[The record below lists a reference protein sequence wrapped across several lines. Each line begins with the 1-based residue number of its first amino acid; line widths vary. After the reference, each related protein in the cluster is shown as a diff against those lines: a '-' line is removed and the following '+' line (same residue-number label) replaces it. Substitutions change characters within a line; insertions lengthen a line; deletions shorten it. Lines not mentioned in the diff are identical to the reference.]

1 MSAFVPLPAMEI
13 GQIIV
18 GFSAISLLLHLL
30 NSRVLLPIVTIANR
44 WVRWILFSL
53 GVAYLAEAFGW
64 TERPFWATAVL
75 AFLGWFLVESVY
87 HWLAIRALSLS
98 PLPLFP
104 RFVVNSSGEE
114 WPTQRRL
121 FAIREWLR
129 REKFHLAQSLK
140 AEIAPGI
147 FLRLSVYQDASNQL
161 RLQVAFIPQP
171 TGAIGLYYTLSSRTE
186 SDVRYVTDNLHL
198 PFGGFYPE
206 NWLVERRPWI
216 RSLARLVARHRRR
229 LRSADLPLLPWTTE
243 PLEDLNRQQGQLE
256 KVNTELGFLHS
267 HQDRE
272 EFGKISKEGRYRVWK
287 EIWMLNYLG
296 RTVSY

>member
-1 MSAFVPLPAMEI
+1 MDI

-18 GFSAISLLLHLL
+18 GFSVISLLLHLL
-30 NSRVLLPIVTIANR
+30 NSRVLSPAVTITNR

-53 GVAYLAEAFGW
+53 GVAYLAQELKW
-64 TERPFWATAVL
+64 TDRPFWSVAVV
-75 AFLGWFLVESVY
+75 AFLGWFLVESMY

-104 RFVVNSSGEE
+104 RFVVNTSGEE

-121 FAIREWLR
+121 FAIRDWLR
-129 REKFHLAQSLK
+129 HERFHLAQSLK

-147 FLRLSVYQDASNQL
+147 FLRLSVYQDATNQI
-161 RLQVAFIPQP
+161 RLQVAFVPQP

-186 SDVRYVTDNLHL
+186 NDVRHVTDNLHL

-206 NWLVERRPWI
+206 NWMVERRPWT

-229 LRSADLPLLPWTTE
+229 LGRAGSPPQPWTTE
-243 PLEDLNRQQGQLE
+243 PLEDLNRQQSQLE
-256 KVNTELGFLHS
+256 KVNTEMGFLHA

-272 EFGKISKEGRYRVWK
+272 EFGKISTEGRYRVWK
-287 EIWMLNYLG
+287 EIWLLNYLG
-296 RTVSY
+296 RTVVP

>member
-1 MSAFVPLPAMEI
+1 MDV
-13 GQIIV
+13 GQIII
-18 GFSAISLLLHLL
+18 GFSVISLLLHLL
-30 NSRVLLPIVTIANR
+30 NSRVLMPAVTITNR

-53 GVAYLAEAFGW
+53 GVAYLAEELAW
-64 TERPFWATAVL
+64 TDRPFWAVACV

-104 RFVVNSSGEE
+104 RFVVNSNGEE

-121 FAIREWLR
+121 YGIREWLR
-129 REKFHLAQSLK
+129 REKFHGVQSLK

-147 FLRLSVYQDASNQL
+147 FLRLAIYQDRENRL
-161 RLQVAFIPQP
+161 RLQIAFLPQP
-171 TGAIGLYYTLSSRTE
+171 GGGIALCYTLSSRT
-186 SDVRYVTDNLHL
+186 SDDVRYVTDNLHL

-206 NWLVERRPWI
+206 NWLIERRPWT
-216 RSLARLVARHRRR
+216 RSLERLVARHHERIAPVGAK
-229 LRSADLPLLPWTTE
+229 LETWTTE
-243 PLEDLNRQQGQLE
+243 PVDDLNRQQGHLE
-256 KVNTELGFLHS
+256 KVNTELGFLYS

-272 EFGKISKEGRYRVWK
+272 EFGKISTEGRYRVWM
-287 EIWMLNYLG
+287 EVWMLNYLG

>member
-1 MSAFVPLPAMEI
+1 MDI

-18 GFSAISLLLHLL
+18 GFFVISLLLHLL
-30 NSRVLLPIVTIANR
+30 SARVLLPAVTIANR
-44 WVRWILFSL
+44 WVRWVLFSL
-53 GVAYLAEAFGW
+53 VVAYLADQLRW
-64 TERPFWATAVL
+64 TDRPLWAVAVL

-104 RFVVNSSGEE
+104 RFVANTSGEE

-121 FAIREWLR
+121 FAIRDWLR
-129 REKFHLAQSLK
+129 REQFHLAQSLK

-147 FLRLSVYQDASNQL
+147 FLRLSVYQDATNQI
-161 RLQVAFIPQP
+161 RLQVSFIPQP
-171 TGAIGLYYTLSSRTE
+171 GGVIALCYTLSSRTE
-186 SDVRYVTDNLHL
+186 DEVRYVTDNLHL

-206 NWLVERRPWI
+206 NWMIERRPWT

-229 LRSADLPLLPWTTE
+229 LSRAGSLCQVWTTE
-243 PLEDLNRQQGQLE
+243 PLEDLNLQQSQLE

-272 EFGKISKEGRYRVWK
+272 EYGKISKEGRYRVWK

-296 RTVSY
+296 RTVTY

>member
-1 MSAFVPLPAMEI
+1 MEI

-53 GVAYLAEAFGW
+53 GVAYLVEEFGW
-64 TERPFWATAVL
+64 SDRPFWTMAIV
-75 AFLGWFLVESVY
+75 AFLGWFLVESMY

-129 REKFHLAQSLK
+129 REKFHLTQSLK
-140 AEIAPGI
+140 AEIAPGA
-147 FLRLSVYQDASNQL
+147 FLRLSVYQDSTNRI

-171 TGAIGLYYTLSSRTE
+171 SGAIALYYTLSSRTE
-186 SDVRYVTDNLHL
+186 NDVRYVTDNLHL

-206 NWLVERRPWI
+206 NWMVERRPWI
-216 RSLARLVARHRRR
+216 RSLARLVGRHRRR
-229 LRSADLPLLPWTTE
+229 LMAADAPIVPWSTE
-243 PLEDLNRQQGQLE
+243 PLDDLNRQQGQLE

-267 HQDRE
+267 H
-272 EFGKISKEGRYRVWK
+272 
-287 EIWMLNYLG
+287 
-296 RTVSY
+296 

>member
-1 MSAFVPLPAMEI
+1 MDI

-18 GFSAISLLLHLL
+18 GFSVVSLLLHLL
-30 NSRVLLPIVTIANR
+30 NSRVLLPAVMIANR
-44 WVRWILFSL
+44 WVRWVLFSL
-53 GVAYLAEAFGW
+53 GVAYLAQELAW
-64 TERPFWATAVL
+64 SERPFWAVACS
-75 AFLGWFLVESVY
+75 AFLGWFLVESMY
-87 HWLAIRALSLS
+87 HWIAIRALSIS

-121 FAIREWLR
+121 FSIREWLR

-140 AEIAPGI
+140 SEIAPGV
-147 FLRLSVYQDASNQL
+147 FLRLSIYQDAMDLL

-171 TGAIGLYYTLSSRTE
+171 NGSIALCYTLSTRTE
-186 SDVRYVTDNLHL
+186 NDIRYVTDNLHL

-206 NWLVERRPWI
+206 NWMVERRPWV
-216 RSLARLVARHRRR
+216 RGLARLVAIHRRR
-229 LRSADLPLLPWTTE
+229 VAASGVAAIPWTSE

-256 KVNTELGFLHS
+256 KVNTELGFLHP
-267 HQDRE
+267 HQDRDE
-272 EFGKISKEGRYRVWK
+272 YGKISTEGRYRVWK

-296 RTVSY
+296 RTVAY

>member
-1 MSAFVPLPAMEI
+1 MDV
-13 GQIIV
+13 GQLIV
-18 GFSAISLLLHLL
+18 GFCAISLLLHLL
-30 NSRVLLPIVTIANR
+30 NSRVLLPAVTIANR

-53 GVAYLAEAFGW
+53 GVAYLANEFAW
-64 TERPFWATAVL
+64 SERPFWADAVL
-75 AFLGWFLVESVY
+75 AFLGWFLVESMY
-87 HWLAIRALSLS
+87 NWLAIRALSMS

-104 RFVVNSSGEE
+104 RFVANTSGEE

-129 REKFHLAQSLK
+129 HERFHLAQSLK
-140 AEIAPGI
+140 SEIAPGL
-147 FLRLSVYQDASNQL
+147 FLRLSVYQDVTNQI

-186 SDVRYVTDNLHL
+186 DDVRYITDNLHL

-206 NWLVERRPWI
+206 NWMVERRPWV

-229 LRSADLPLLPWTTE
+229 LKTAATPVVAWTTN
-243 PLEDLNRQQGQLE
+243 PLDDLNRQQGQLE
-256 KVNTELGFLHS
+256 RVNTELGFLHA

-272 EFGKISKEGRYRVWK
+272 EYGKLSKEGRYRVWK
-287 EIWMLNYLG
+287 EIWLLNYLG
-296 RTVSY
+296 RAVRY

>member
-1 MSAFVPLPAMEI
+1 MDI

-18 GFSAISLLLHLL
+18 GFFVISLLLHLL
-30 NSRVLLPIVTIANR
+30 SARVLLPAVTIANR
-44 WVRWILFSL
+44 WVRWVLFSL
-53 GVAYLAEAFGW
+53 VVAYLADQLRW
-64 TERPFWATAVL
+64 TDRPLWAVAVL

-98 PLPLFP
+98 SLPLFP
-104 RFVVNSSGEE
+104 RFVANTSGEE

-121 FAIREWLR
+121 FAIRDWLR
-129 REKFHLAQSLK
+129 REQFHLAQSLK

-147 FLRLSVYQDASNQL
+147 FLRLSVYQDATNQI
-161 RLQVAFIPQP
+161 RLQVSFIPQP
-171 TGAIGLYYTLSSRTE
+171 GGVIALCYTLSSRTE
-186 SDVRYVTDNLHL
+186 DEVRYVTDNLHL

-206 NWLVERRPWI
+206 NWMVERRPWT

-229 LRSADLPLLPWTTE
+229 LARAGSLSQVWTTE
-243 PLEDLNRQQGQLE
+243 PLEDLNLQQSQLE

-272 EFGKISKEGRYRVWK
+272 EYGKISKEGRYRVWK

-296 RTVSY
+296 RTVTY

>member
-1 MSAFVPLPAMEI
+1 MDI
-13 GQIIV
+13 GQVIIGCFV
-18 GFSAISLLLHLL
+18 ISLLLHLL
-30 NSRVLLPIVTIANR
+30 NSRVLLPAVTIAIR

-53 GVAYLAEAFGW
+53 VVAYLAEQLKW
-64 TERPFWATAVL
+64 TDRPTWAVAVL
-75 AFLGWFLVESVY
+75 GFLGWFLVESVY

-129 REKFHLAQSLK
+129 HEKFHLVQSLK
-140 AEIAPGI
+140 SEIAPGI
-147 FLRLSVYQDASNQL
+147 FLRLSVYQDATDRI
-161 RLQVAFIPQP
+161 RLQVSFIPQP
-171 TGAIGLYYTLSSRTE
+171 GGVIALCYTLSSRAE
-186 SDVRYVTDNLHL
+186 DEVRYVTDNMHL

-206 NWLVERRPWI
+206 NWMVERRPWT
-216 RSLARLVARHRRR
+216 RSLRHILARHRRR
-229 LRSADLPLLPWTTE
+229 IDMAAAKLQPWTTD
-243 PLEDLNRQQGQLE
+243 PLDDLNRQQGQLE
-256 KVNTELGFLHS
+256 KVNTELGFLHG

-272 EFGKISKEGRYRVWK
+272 EYGKISKEGRYRVWK